1 MTQKQC
7 VIEALVNLGGMATFS
22 QLYAKTDTSKWG
34 TKTPFASIRGIVQT
48 NKEFYKIR
56 PGLWGLKDFEAQNT
70 AKTGDE
76 QSGINP
82 SFTHAYYQGIIV
94 EIGNLRNFQTYV
106 PAQDKNKLYLNKKLT
121 ELTTL
126 KEIYNFSYE
135 NIVNKAK
142 NVDAIWF
149 NRRNLPDAFYEV
161 EHSTD
166 FKNSLNKFY
175 ELQDFNAKM
184 FIVADLQ
191 RKKQFDGVLKDSIYE
206 SISKKVKFA
215 CYEDIVKQYEKESE
229 IGKIPMGI

>member
-1 MTQKQC
+1 MII
-7 VIEALVNLGGMATFS
+7 VMFIFVPAALFVFLAILYFWGSTERKLPRLDVNETNSA
-22 QLYAKTDTSKWG
+22 
-34 TKTPFASIRGIVQT
+34 IRGAIIAKDNYVAA
-48 NKEFYKIR
+48 NSVKLYKVSVDARSI
-56 PGLWGLKDFEAQNT
+56 
-70 AKTGDE
+70 
-76 QSGINP
+76 
-82 SFTHAYYQGIIV
+82 
-94 EIGNLRNFQTYV
+94 
-106 PAQDKNKLYLNKKLT
+106 DKNKLDLNKKLT

-149 NRRNLPDAFYEV
+149 NRRNLPDAFYEI

-191 RKKQFDGVLKDSIYE
+191 RKKQFDGVLKNSIYE

>member
-1 MTQKQC
+1 M
-7 VIEALVNLGGMATFS
+7 
-22 QLYAKTDTSKWG
+22 
-34 TKTPFASIRGIVQT
+34 
-48 NKEFYKIR
+48 
-56 PGLWGLKDFEAQNT
+56 
-70 AKTGDE
+70 
-76 QSGINP
+76 
-82 SFTHAYYQGIIV
+82 
-94 EIGNLRNFQTYV
+94 
-106 PAQDKNKLYLNKKLT
+106 QDKNKLYLNKKLT

-229 IGKIPMGI
+229 IGKIPMGF